1 VTEASRALPIEPL
14 TARAFAPF
22 GDVIEPANAK
32 QTYAI
37 NEGTSQRFHDLAA
50 LDCGHEGGRVIVSI
64 FRAEARVLPFAV
76 TMLERHPLGSQAF
89 VPMDPATRYVVVVSE
104 SPDAT
109 PRAFLARDG
118 QGVNL
123 ARGTWHHPLIALDRR
138 CDFLVLDRGG
148 PGHNCDEATL
158 SQACRLAP
166 IAD

>member
-1 VTEASRALPIEPL
+1 VSDALRALPIEPL
-14 TARAFAPF
+14 TALAFASF
-22 GDVIEPANAK
+22 GDVIEPAGAK
-32 QTYAI
+32 QVYAI
-37 NEGTSQRFHDLAA
+37 NAGTSQRFHDLAA
-50 LDCGHEGGRVIVSI
+50 LDCASEGGRVIVSI

-148 PGHNCDEATL
+148 PGRNCDEATL
-158 SQACRLAP
+158 PQACSLAP